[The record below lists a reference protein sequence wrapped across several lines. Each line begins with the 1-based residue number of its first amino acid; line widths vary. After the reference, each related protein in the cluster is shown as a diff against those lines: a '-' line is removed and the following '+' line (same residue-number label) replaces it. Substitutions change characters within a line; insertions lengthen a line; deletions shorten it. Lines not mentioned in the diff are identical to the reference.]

1 MKKLFYLAL
10 CVSTIFTSC
19 GEDEFVPQ
27 NNESVKVETISGT
40 CKLSEFP
47 KTIHFAGKT
56 IILELMDSTSM
67 PKVRKRVSTNGLTL
81 NGPYYASGTP
91 WKTTHT
97 NQKFSIT
104 NTIGVPTG
112 IYIGDVWR
120 TDGQIRLPQ
129 QAMIGTIGMPN
140 PAGYIDWTTR
150 EKGVNW
156 SMSTTSSGL
165 TLTWYFYTLVLN
177 YNSIG
182 QAVGYVIPLDGAK
195 VKIPYYWQ

>member
-10 CVSTIFTSC
+10 CVSAIFTSC
-19 GEDEFVPQ
+19 SEDEIVPQ
-27 NNESVKVETISGT
+27 NNENVKVETISGT

-56 IILELMDSTSM
+56 IILELMDSTTM
-67 PKVRKRVSTNGLTL
+67 PEVEKRVYTKGLTL
-81 NGPYYASGTP
+81 NGPYYVSGTP
-91 WKTTHT
+91 RQTNYT
-97 NQKFSIT
+97 NQKLSIS
-104 NTIGVPTG
+104 NTVGVPTG
-112 IYIGDVWR
+112 IYFGDVWS
-120 TDGQIRLPQ
+120 TSGEIRLPQ

-140 PAGYIDWTTR
+140 PAGYIDWRTR

-156 SMSTTSSGL
+156 SMATTSTGL
-165 TLTWYFYTLVLN
+165 KLSWHFYTLVLN

-195 VKIPYYWQ
+195 VKVPYYWQ

>member
-10 CVSTIFTSC
+10 CVSAIFTSC
-19 GEDEFVPQ
+19 SEEEIVPQ
-27 NNESVKVETISGT
+27 DNEYVKTETISGT

-67 PKVRKRVSTNGLTL
+67 PKIGKRVSTNGLTL
-81 NGPYYASGTP
+81 NGPYYVSGTP
-91 WKTTHT
+91 WRTVHT
-97 NQKFSIT
+97 NEKFSIS
-104 NTIGVPTG
+104 NTVGVPTG
-112 IYIGDVWR
+112 VYIGEVWK

-129 QAMIGTIGMPN
+129 QAVIGTVGMPN

-156 SMSTTSSGL
+156 SLSTTSSGI
-165 TLTWYFYTLVLN
+165 TISWHFYTLVLN

-182 QAVGYVIPLDGAK
+182 QAVSYVIPLDGAK

>member
-1 MKKLFYLAL
+1 MKKWLYLVL
-10 CVSTIFTSC
+10 CASIVIASC
-19 GEDEFVPQ
+19 SEDEIVPQ
-27 NNESVKVETISGT
+27 NNEDVNVETISGT

-56 IILELMDSTSM
+56 IILELMDSTSV
-67 PKVRKRVSTNGLTL
+67 PKVGKRAQTNGLTL

-91 WKTTHT
+91 WKTTHI
-97 NQKFSIT
+97 NQKFSIS
-104 NTIGVPTG
+104 NTVGVPTG

-129 QAMIGTIGMPN
+129 QAVIGTIAMPN

-156 SMSTTSSGL
+156 SMSTTSSGI

-182 QAVGYVIPLDGAK
+182 QAVGYVIPVDGAD
-195 VKIPYYWQ
+195 VRIPYYWQ